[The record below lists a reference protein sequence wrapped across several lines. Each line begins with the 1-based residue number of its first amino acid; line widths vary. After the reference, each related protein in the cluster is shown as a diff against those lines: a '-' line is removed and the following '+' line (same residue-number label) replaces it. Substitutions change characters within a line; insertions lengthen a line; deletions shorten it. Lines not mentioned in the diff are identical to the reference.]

1 MRGVLVIMGESA
13 GMVGK
18 IPQLVKTD
26 KKVVLGDLF
35 DVY

>member
-1 MRGVLVIMGESA
+1 MRGVLIIVGESA

-18 IPQLVKTD
+18 IPQLVKTN

-35 DVY
+35 EVY

>member
-1 MRGVLVIMGESA
+1 MIVVGESA
-13 GMVGK
+13 GTTGK
-18 IPQLVKTD
+18 IPKLIKTD